1 MDIKQFGGTKMILV
15 IDGFN
20 LIYKFHELESF
31 MFNNE
36 LEKAMEGLIEYLTQL
51 LKRLKKRH
59 MIYVFFDGKKFR
71 GDNTYQEVIN
81 GIHCYYSHESSA
93 DVLIEEFIKNKRL
106 NNVSG
111 IRVISSDKKIQ
122 NFTKKYKYEYQSS
135 EDFYLWFKEVTQEV
149 QEVQEKPETISKK
162 EMDYWLS
169 IFKKR

>member
-1 MDIKQFGGTKMILV
+1 MILV
-15 IDGFN
+15 VDGFN
-20 LIYKFHELESF
+20 LIYKFQELENF

-36 LEKAMEGLIEYLTQL
+36 LDKAMMGLVEYLSYL
-51 LKRLKKRH
+51 SNRLKKQH
-59 MIYVFFDGKKFR
+59 KIYIFFDGKKFR
-71 GDNTYQEVIN
+71 GDDTYQEVLH

-93 DVLIEEFIKNKRL
+93 DSLIEEFIKNKRL

-111 IRVISSDKKIQ
+111 IRVVSSDKKVQ

-149 QEVQEKPETISKK
+149 KEVQEKPEIISKK